1 VRVRFRGT
9 GLVKWCAVAM
19 AFCAPLPRRRRS

>member
-9 GLVKWCAVAM
+9 GLVKWCAVDGKLR
-19 AFCAPLPRRRRS
+19 PPTSSP